1 MRGLLTRD
9 MIAMGKNRVFLIV
22 ALMLC
27 LFYTVSDMYAAGV
40 LLMPVLLATVCGN
53 MIRNDLSAP
62 IRRAL
67 FAMPFDRGQYVAE
80 KYLVSIVPSWVL
92 ALVLQAISAVV
103 HRQSVA
109 QSAMVVAC
117 AALLTVLTV
126 SIEIPVNIIFRD
138 RAQIARVCI
147 LAVVCAFVG
156 IAVSLDIGTDGLL
169 ATIVSTPSWALYGIG
184 AALGAAVLVVSA
196 IVSRH
201 ALRSAQL

>member
-156 IAVSLDIGTDGLL
+156 IAVSLDMGTDGLL

>member
-1 MRGLLTRD
+1 MRGLLARD
-9 MIAMGKNRVFLIV
+9 VIAMGKNRAFLLV
-22 ALMLC
+22 ALALC
-27 LFYTVSDMYAAGV
+27 VFYTVSDMYVTGV
-40 LLMPVLLATVCGN
+40 LLMPMLLATVCGN

-62 IRRAL
+62 IRRML
-67 FAMPFDRGQYVAE
+67 FSMPFSREQYVAE
-80 KYLVSIVPSWVL
+80 KYLVSIVPSCLL
-92 ALVLQAISAVV
+92 AFVLQALSAVI

-117 AALLTVLTV
+117 ATLLTVLTV

-147 LAVVCAFVG
+147 LAIVFTLVVL
-156 IAVSLDIGTDGLL
+156 AVSLDMGADGLL